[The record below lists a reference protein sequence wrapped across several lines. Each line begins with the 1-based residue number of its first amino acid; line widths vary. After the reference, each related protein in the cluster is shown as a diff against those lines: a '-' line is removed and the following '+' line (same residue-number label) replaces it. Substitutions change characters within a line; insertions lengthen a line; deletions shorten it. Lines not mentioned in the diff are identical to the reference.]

1 METIFSNP
9 KEYSKKISEIKSFKE
24 GLKEK
29 VKPSKEDVKKYE
41 SLRKQLV
48 KSKAPASI
56 TRKVIKLKKG
66 KEEIVSKYSSK
77 TEWARKRQEE
87 EEKKLGKLE
96 KRRAEIAKKV
106 KTALKKRVP
115 HRTIIKKQD
124 VRLTLPDIKRQ
135 NMWNDPNRFF
145 KSEME
150 ETKKSMFLR

>member
-9 KEYSKKISEIKSFKE
+9 KEYSKKISGLKSSQKELKEEIKYYPKKATYRKSDIIE
-24 GLKEK
+24 LKEK
-29 VKPSKEDVKKYE
+29 AASQRD
-41 SLRKQLV
+41 KQ
-48 KSKAPASI
+48 K
-56 TRKVIKLKKG
+56 
-66 KEEIVSKYSSK
+66 
-77 TEWARKRQEE
+77 E
-87 EEKKLGKLE
+87 EEKKLGRLE